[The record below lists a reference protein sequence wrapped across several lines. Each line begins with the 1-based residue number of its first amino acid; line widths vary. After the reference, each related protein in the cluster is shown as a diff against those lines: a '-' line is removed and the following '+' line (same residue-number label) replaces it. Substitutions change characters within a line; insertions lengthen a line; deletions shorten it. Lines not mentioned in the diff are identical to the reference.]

1 MICIPIQPTIELKNS
16 DLKMLVRENDGKDG
30 QKNKHVKLRK
40 NCKHCTKLCPVEP
53 QVPAA
58 PKIISADKS

>member
-1 MICIPIQPTIELKNS
+1 MIHIPIQPTTELKNS
-16 DLKMLVRENDGKDG
+16 DLKMFIENDEKDR
-30 QKNKHVKLRK
+30 QKAKHVKLRE
-40 NCKHCTKLCPVEP
+40 NCEHCTKLCPVEP

>member
-16 DLKMLVRENDGKDG
+16 DLKMLFIENYRKDGK
-30 QKNKHVKLRK
+30 KTKHMKPRK
-40 NCKHCTKLCPVEP
+40 NCKHYTKLCPVES
-53 QVPAA
+53 QVPDA